1 MVDTTIKLI
10 GPPTRQQDAKGVWR
24 TTAETETEI
33 FARVGSVTRNEFF
46 SAGSQGMRPEFVFTV
61 FMGEYNGQQICEYN
75 GNRYAIYRTYH
86 TEGTD
91 YLELYVQREAGVHK
105 AAESVVND
113 P

>member
-1 MVDTTIKLI
+1 M
-10 GPPTRQQDAKGVWR
+10 
-24 TTAETETEI
+24 
-33 FARVGSVTRNEFF
+33 TRNEFF

-61 FMGEYNGQQICEYN
+61 FIGEYNGQQICEYN